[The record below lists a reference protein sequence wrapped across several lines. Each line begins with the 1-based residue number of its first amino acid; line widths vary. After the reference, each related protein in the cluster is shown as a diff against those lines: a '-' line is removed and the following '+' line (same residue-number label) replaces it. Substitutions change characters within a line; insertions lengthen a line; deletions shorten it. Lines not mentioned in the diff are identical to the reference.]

1 MKKLG
6 ISAALLTPF
15 SADGQ
20 IDFGRFALHARKLLD
35 NGAASVTI
43 FGTTGEGASVSPDER
58 RAGLTKLVAE
68 GIPPDAII
76 QTIYATSV
84 DDAVAQVASGLE
96 IGASNF
102 LLVPPFFFKDCTDDG
117 LLDWHAQLFAKV
129 DPRARFILY
138 HIPQVTGV
146 ALSLQL
152 VGRLA
157 ARFPRQLMAVKDSSG
172 SWDNATELLAL
183 DAIPVLV
190 GDERLLHR
198 AAAMGGAGAITG
210 IANLYPDRMH
220 RIFST
225 ATEDTVLSAEV
236 TRIVA
241 QSVIPALKALLA
253 QQTGD
258 PGWVRVRAPLEPLSA
273 EARRMLAI

>member
-20 IDFGRFALHARKLLD
+20 IDFDRFVSHARKLLY

-58 RAGLTKLVAE
+58 RAGLTRLVAQ

-76 QTIYATSV
+76 QTIYANSV
-84 DDAVAQVASGLE
+84 DGAVAQADSGLE

-102 LLVPPFFFKDCTDDG
+102 LLVPPFYFKNCTDDG

-129 DPRARFILY
+129 DPRARFTLY

-146 ALSLQL
+146 ALSPQL

-157 ARFPRQLMAVKDSSG
+157 ARFSQQLLAVKDSSG
-172 SWDNATELLAL
+172 SWDHATELLAL
-183 DAIPVLV
+183 NTIPVLI

-210 IANLYPDRMH
+210 MANLYPDRMH
-220 RIFST
+220 RIYST

-241 QSVIPALKALLA
+241 HPAVPALKALLV

-258 PGWVRVRAPLEPLSA
+258 PGWMRVRAPLEPLST
-273 EARRMLAI
+273 EAHRMLVI

>member
-1 MKKLG
+1 M
-6 ISAALLTPF
+6 
-15 SADGQ
+15 
-20 IDFGRFALHARKLLD
+20 
-35 NGAASVTI
+35 
-43 FGTTGEGASVSPDER
+43 
-58 RAGLTKLVAE
+58 
-68 GIPPDAII
+68 
-76 QTIYATSV
+76 
-84 DDAVAQVASGLE
+84 
-96 IGASNF
+96 
-102 LLVPPFFFKDCTDDG
+102 
-117 LLDWHAQLFAKV
+117 
-129 DPRARFILY
+129 
-138 HIPQVTGV
+138 TGV

-220 RIFST
+220 RIYST

-241 QSVIPALKALLA
+241 QPVIPALKALLS
-253 QQTGD
+253 QHTGD
-258 PGWVRVRAPLEPLSA
+258 PGWIRVRAPLEPLSA
-273 EARRMLAI
+273 EARSMFVF

>member
-20 IDFGRFALHARKLLD
+20 IDFDRFVSHARELLE

-58 RAGLTKLVAE
+58 RAGLTKLLAAGVA
-68 GIPPDAII
+68 PDAIT

-84 DDAVAQVASGLE
+84 DEAVAQAASGLE
-96 IGASNF
+96 AGASNF
-102 LLVPPFFFKDCTDDG
+102 LLVPPFYFKDCTDDG

-129 DPRARFILY
+129 DSRARFILY

-146 ALSLQL
+146 ALSPQL

-157 ARFPRQLMAVKDSSG
+157 ARFPDQLLAVKDSSG
-172 SWDNATELLAL
+172 SWDHATDLLSL

-198 AAAMGGAGAITG
+198 AVAMGGAGAITG
-210 IANLYPDRMH
+210 MANLYPDRMH
-220 RIFST
+220 QIFST
-225 ATEDTVLSAEV
+225 ATEDAVLSAEV

-241 QSVIPALKALLA
+241 QPVIPMLKALLA

-258 PGWVRVRAPLEPLSA
+258 PAGCVCVRRSKP
-273 EARRMLAI
+273 